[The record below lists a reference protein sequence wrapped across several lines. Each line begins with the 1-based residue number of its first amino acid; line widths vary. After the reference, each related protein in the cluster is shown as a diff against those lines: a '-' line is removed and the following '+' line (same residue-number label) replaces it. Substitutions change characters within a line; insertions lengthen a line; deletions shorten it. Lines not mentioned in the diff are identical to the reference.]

1 MVMSTAQPAIPARP
15 MRWRVLRPARSTTKS
30 CWVGTGGRQHGSQP
44 GGKPSSLHLPRRE
57 LGGPKLTETTVKAVF
72 TTPEPMVA

>member
-1 MVMSTAQPAIPARP
+1 MVMSTAHPAIPARP

-30 CWVGTGGRQHGSQP
+30 CRIEMGVHQHN
-44 GGKPSSLHLPRRE
+44 PSLEEKLPRGE
-57 LGGPKLTETTVKAVF
+57 PGGPKLTETTVKAVF